1 MLYRLP
7 PLTSLRAFEAAA
19 RHLSFKA
26 AADELFV
33 TPGAVSQQIKLLEE
47 YLGKP
52 LFVRLVR
59 TVKLTPEG
67 IAMLP
72 KLREGFECLAAA
84 VEATRTVQQG
94 GVLAVKAPPSF
105 ASRWLIPRLS
115 RFTERHPDIALRMT
129 GSLQNIDDSPNSPAA
144 LPVDPR
150 MDISEVTIRYGNGRY
165 PGHRVTQI
173 FSPVL
178 VPACSPLLL
187 KGEHPLLTPADL
199 RWHILIH
206 DDTVPEQNSERPTW
220 ADWLRQAGV
229 DRVEATKGP
238 RFGNNLALEA
248 AIDGLGVVLALKPL
262 IAEAVAS
269 GRLVIPFDISVPSPN
284 AYYLVVAET
293 AAERPAVAA
302 FCDWLLTEAAAERE

>member
-1 MLYRLP
+1 M
-7 PLTSLRAFEAAA
+7 
-19 RHLSFKA
+19 
-26 AADELFV
+26 
-33 TPGAVSQQIKLLEE
+33 
-47 YLGKP
+47 
-52 LFVRLVR
+52 
-59 TVKLTPEG
+59 
-67 IAMLP
+67 
-72 KLREGFECLAAA
+72 AAA

-229 DRVEATKGP
+229 DRV
-238 RFGNNLALEA
+238 
-248 AIDGLGVVLALKPL
+248 
-262 IAEAVAS
+262 
-269 GRLVIPFDISVPSPN
+269 
-284 AYYLVVAET
+284 
-293 AAERPAVAA
+293 
-302 FCDWLLTEAAAERE
+302 CLLYTSRCV